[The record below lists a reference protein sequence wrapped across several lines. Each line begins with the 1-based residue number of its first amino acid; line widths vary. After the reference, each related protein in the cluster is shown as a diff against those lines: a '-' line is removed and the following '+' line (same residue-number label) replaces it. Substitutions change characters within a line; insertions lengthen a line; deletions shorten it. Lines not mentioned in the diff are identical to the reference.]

1 MSYPQF
7 VLTLPKWIDDIVPS
21 PKQAYPT
28 LEDRMQFVIAL
39 ARSNVQHGTGGPFGA
54 AIFDLE
60 RHTLLAPGVNL
71 VVSANSS
78 MLHAEVVAITIAQQ
92 VVQSYDL
99 GKQGFPPYELITS
112 TEPCAMCLGS
122 IPWSGVRRLVCGARD
137 EDARRVGFDEGPKPT
152 DWVRELT
159 SRGIAV
165 IRDVCRQDAAAV
177 LHDYAQGGGVIYN
190 ARQGEA
196 NSLAR

>member
-1 MSYPQF
+1 MTYPKF
-7 VLTLPKWIDDIVPS
+7 AFALPEWIDEIVAVPE
-21 PKQAYPT
+21 QVYPT
-28 LEDRMQFVIAL
+28 LDERMQLAIAL

-60 RHTLLAPGVNL
+60 SHTLLAPGVNL

-92 VVQSYDL
+92 IVQSYDL
-99 GKQGFPPYELITS
+99 GTQGFPPYELITS
-112 TEPCAMCLGS
+112 TEPCAMCMGA

-137 EDARRVGFDEGPKPT
+137 EDARRVGFDEGPKPA

-159 SRGIAV
+159 SRHIAV
-165 IRDVCRQDAAAV
+165 VRDVCRQDAVAV
-177 LHDYAQGGGVIYN
+177 LNDYARGGGVIYN

-196 NSLAR
+196 DTLAR